1 MDTDD
6 IFEREKIKIIPYDLY
21 GTLKRYKFVRAHD
34 GEYYYLDKYTDKV
47 RKFSKQLKTL
57 SDYKDYLILV
67 Y

>member
-21 GTLKRYKFVRAHD
+21 STLKRYQFVRTHD
-34 GEYYYLDKYTDKV
+34 GEYHYLDRYTDKV
-47 RKFSKQLKTL
+47 RKFSKRLKTL
-57 SDYKDYLILV
+57 SDYKDYLVLV